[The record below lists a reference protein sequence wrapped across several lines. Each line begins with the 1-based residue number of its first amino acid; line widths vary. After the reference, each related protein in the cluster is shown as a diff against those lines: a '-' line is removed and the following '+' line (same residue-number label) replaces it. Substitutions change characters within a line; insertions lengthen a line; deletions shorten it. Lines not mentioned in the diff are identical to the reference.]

1 MVIHSSNER
10 QQKGGVSEVII
21 MEYIQTK
28 FCKGTFI
35 LEKHINLD
43 NFLNQDEQKKFLDL
57 KNTNENEMSEEEFNW
72 YEETLNRIKEESD
85 FIEGQ
90 IVSYDVDDW
99 EEYDDENQI
108 LY

>member
-1 MVIHSSNER
+1 
-10 QQKGGVSEVII
+10 

-35 LEKHINLD
+35 LEKHINLN

>member
-1 MVIHSSNER
+1 
-10 QQKGGVSEVII
+10 

-43 NFLNQDEQKKFLDL
+43 NFLNQDEQKKLLDL

-85 FIEGQ
+85 FIESQ
-90 IVSYDVDDW
+90 VVSYDVEDW

>member
-1 MVIHSSNER
+1 MI
-10 QQKGGVSEVII
+10 
-21 MEYIQTK
+21 YIQTK

-35 LEKHINLD
+35 LEKHINLN

-57 KNTNENEMSEEEFNW
+57 KNTGENEMSEEEFNW
-72 YEETLNRIKEESD
+72 YEEILDKIKEESK
-85 FIEGQ
+85 FIESQ

-99 EEYDDENQI
+99 EEYEDENQI

>member
-1 MVIHSSNER
+1 MI
-10 QQKGGVSEVII
+10 
-21 MEYIQTK
+21 YIQTK

-57 KNTNENEMSEEEFNW
+57 KNTNEKCMSEEEFNW
-72 YEETLNRIKEESD
+72 YEDVLNRIKEESG

-90 IVSYDVDDW
+90 VVSYDVDDW

>member
-1 MVIHSSNER
+1 MI
-10 QQKGGVSEVII
+10 
-21 MEYIQTK
+21 YIQTK

-43 NFLNQDEQKKFLDL
+43 NFLNQDEQKKFLNL

-72 YEETLNRIKEESD
+72 YEEILNKIKEESE
-85 FIEGQ
+85 FIESQ

-99 EEYDDENQI
+99 KEYDDENQI

>member
-1 MVIHSSNER
+1 MT
-10 QQKGGVSEVII
+10 
-21 MEYIQTK
+21 YIQTK

-57 KNTNENEMSEEEFNW
+57 KNTDEKYMSEEEFNW
-72 YEETLNRIKEESD
+72 YEDVLNRIKEESG

-90 IVSYDVDDW
+90 VVSYDVDDW

>member
-1 MVIHSSNER
+1 MI
-10 QQKGGVSEVII
+10 
-21 MEYIQTK
+21 YIQTK

-57 KNTNENEMSEEEFNW
+57 KNTDENEMSEEEFNW
-72 YEETLNRIKEESD
+72 YEEVLNKIKEESE
-85 FIEGQ
+85 FIENQ
-90 IVSYDVDDW
+90 VVSYDVDDW
-99 EEYDDENQI
+99 EEYEDENLI

>member
-1 MVIHSSNER
+1 MI
-10 QQKGGVSEVII
+10 
-21 MEYIQTK
+21 YIQTK

-35 LEKHINLD
+35 LEKHINLN

-72 YEETLNRIKEESD
+72 YEEILNKIKEESE
-85 FIEGQ
+85 FIESQ

>member
-1 MVIHSSNER
+1 
-10 QQKGGVSEVII
+10 

-35 LEKHINLD
+35 LEKHINLN

-57 KNTNENEMSEEEFNW
+57 KNTDENEMSEEEFNW
-72 YEETLNRIKEESD
+72 YEDVLNRIKEESG

-90 IVSYDVDDW
+90 VVSYDVDDW